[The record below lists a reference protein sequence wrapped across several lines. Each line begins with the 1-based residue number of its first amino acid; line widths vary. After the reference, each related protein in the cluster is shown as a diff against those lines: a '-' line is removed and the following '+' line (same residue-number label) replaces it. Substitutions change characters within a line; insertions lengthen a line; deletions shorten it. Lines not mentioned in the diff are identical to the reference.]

1 MEPAG
6 ERREHLVL
14 GTAYKQVHTP
24 QWSPPL
30 NGGSTGPAFLD
41 THGFF
46 LEPQW
51 SPPLNGGSTA
61 PRFRAVLTCADR
73 WSRER
78 SGPGGAVG
86 PSDGLVKIQEMSTDL
101 RASAPGGCVTTS
113 ALALKMMTAR
123 DEGSFSW

>member
-1 MEPAG
+1 MEPAA
-6 ERREHLVL
+6 ERREH
-14 GTAYKQVHTP
+14 GD
-24 QWSPPL
+24 WEPL
-30 NGGSTGPAFLD
+30 ILSAGWT
-41 THGFF
+41 
-46 LEPQW
+46 PQW